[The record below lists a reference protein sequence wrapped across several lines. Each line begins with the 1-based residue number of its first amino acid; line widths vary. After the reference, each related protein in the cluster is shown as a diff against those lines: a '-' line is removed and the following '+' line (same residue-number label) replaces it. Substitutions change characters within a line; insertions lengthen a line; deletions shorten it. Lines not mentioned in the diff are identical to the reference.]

1 MLNNFAF
8 LAITETWISES
19 TKHCIDLIAGRKY
32 SSFHVFRTNSRGG
45 GITLFLKIKFKA
57 KIINSSVSPHL
68 EFLSLGIMFYRK
80 KFLFIIVY
88 RPAPGS
94 ISSFLEQFSDQISKY
109 LPQYFN
115 CFILGDFNIPLNR
128 NGSIQL

>member
-19 TKHCIDLIAGRKY
+19 TKHCIDLIAGCKY

-45 GITLFLKIKFKA
+45 GITLFLKNKFKA
-57 KIINSSVSPHL
+57 KVNSSVSPHL
-68 EFLSLGIMFYRK
+68 EFLSLGITFYRK
-80 KFLFIIVY
+80 TSLFIIVY
-88 RPAPGS
+88 RPPPGS
-94 ISSFLEQFSDQISKY
+94 ITSFFEQFSDQVSNY

-115 CFILGDFNIPLNR
+115 CFYLR
-128 NGSIQL
+128 